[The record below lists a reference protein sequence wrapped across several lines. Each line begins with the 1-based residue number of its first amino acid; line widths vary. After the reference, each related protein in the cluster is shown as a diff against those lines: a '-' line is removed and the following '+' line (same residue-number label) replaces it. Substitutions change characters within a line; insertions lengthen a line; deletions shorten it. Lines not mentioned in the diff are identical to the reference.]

1 MPTVGKA
8 HVELTIDDVKQLA
21 LELWLAQRE
30 NAQLREA
37 NEMLRRANA
46 ELSERAGAGGRQEAQ
61 P

>member
-1 MPTVGKA
+1 M
-8 HVELTIDDVKQLA
+8 ELTIDDVRQLA

-37 NEMLRRANA
+37 NEGLRRANA
-46 ELSERAGAGGRQEAQ
+46 ELEQRAGSDGRQETQ